1 MLAAFSAAVEGP
13 LVMRFTRVT
22 FGGMDFDFHE
32 IGMEPRHSWWGV
44 RWFTVTYSVIS
55 HHMGWSGYAVIT
67 RFGEL
72 ERVMMERK
80 FEKKTLEI

>member
-13 LVMRFTRVT
+13 LVMCFTRVT

-32 IGMEPRHSWWGV
+32 IGMEPRHSWWGI
-44 RWFTVTYSVIS
+44 RWFTVTFSVIS
-55 HHMGWSGYAVIT
+55 HHMRLLGYAAMKQ
-67 RFGEL
+67 FGEL

-80 FEKKTLEI
+80 FEKKAL